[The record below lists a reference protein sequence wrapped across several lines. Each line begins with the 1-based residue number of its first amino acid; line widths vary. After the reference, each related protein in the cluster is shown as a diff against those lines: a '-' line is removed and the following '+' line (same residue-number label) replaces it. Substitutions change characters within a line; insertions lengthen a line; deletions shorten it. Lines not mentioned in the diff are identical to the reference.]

1 MTEWVRDDAVLW
13 DDEWA
18 CEQVQTEMET
28 FRRRVLCAEEASDTK
43 PLRQDM

>member
-18 CEQVQTEMET
+18 CEQVQMEMET
-28 FRRRVLCAEEASDTK
+28 FRRVLCAEEASDTK